1 MHTRRDVLSL
11 RPADYAPRAH
21 VLLWPKPRPN
31 HSQGAKLNPDS
42 DIKTAPIGVFGLGN
56 VLMGDDAL
64 GPTVIAHLVAGF
76 EFPPEVHVE
85 DLGTPGLDLHPHLAK
100 REALVL
106 IDVVKSEGAPG
117 DLRLYRKEEILRHSP
132 GPRVS
137 PHDPGVKEA
146 LLALQFAGD
155 DPQEILL
162 VGIIP
167 DLVDYEVGLSARV
180 RQALP
185 AAEAAVL
192 EELSRLGQ
200 KVTAREPRPAAEIW
214 WENEDQ

>member
-1 MHTRRDVLSL
+1 
-11 RPADYAPRAH
+11 
-21 VLLWPKPRPN
+21 
-31 HSQGAKLNPDS
+31 LNPDNH
-42 DIKTAPIGVFGLGN
+42 DITAPVGVFGLGN

-64 GPTVIAHLVAGF
+64 GPTVIAHLLAGF
-76 EFPPEVHVE
+76 DFPADVHVE

-106 IDVVKSEGAPG
+106 IDVVKSEGEPG
-117 DLRLYRKEEILRHSP
+117 ELRLYRKEEILRHAP

-155 DPQEILL
+155 DPPEILL

-167 DLVDYEVGLSARV
+167 DEVGYEVGLSPGV

-192 EELSRLGQ
+192 EELSRLGRQ
-200 KVTAREPRPAAEIW
+200 VTALEPRPAADIW
-214 WENEDQ
+214 WENEGGST